1 MNSRVAPIDVSF
13 YSRSRR
19 MSRSEDADSVD
30 VRGLLCAVLRRSWLI
45 AVCGFGSAI
54 LVYFVVGLLPPVY
67 YAAAKVMLDPRRVQ
81 IMPAQEVV
89 SKLELSEP
97 VILGEIA
104 LLRSNVLIGDLIR
117 NIGVE
122 RLETHFFE
130 APRTEVLERT
140 RIADL
145 VWSIRRDLKI
155 FRESDSYVIVIAVE
169 GGDPSLVM
177 ELANGIADIYIATQL
192 AGRRETARQATAWIK
207 EQVEELRIEVERAEA
222 AVADFRTVRLERDG
236 GSFDTATQQLANL
249 SSQLVAARAERVAA
263 EARYEQ
269 LNTLVR
275 EQGYGALARAVTSPL
290 VERLNSDRLDLS
302 REDAVWA
309 RDFGPDHPQRRRF
322 AEEIDRIDTELEQE
336 ALRIIEL
343 RRNEAEVA
351 RLREASL
358 EQGIQDLEERTAEM
372 SSNALGLRQLQRE
385 AEAARRNYEM
395 LLARLSETRSQEE
408 LQQPDAKLIERA
420 TYPEV
425 PSAPRPKL
433 MGALG
438 GVLGGTLGIAL
449 ALLFEMNRPTY
460 RSRSELE
467 AETELPVLASLPRSP
482 RKDFAEIIR
491 GLRRNS
497 NTMFGERIRHL
508 RTVLLMQN
516 GRAGT
521 RAILVASSQPNEGKS
536 LTAMALAEMAAL
548 AGKSVILVDG
558 DLRRS
563 RLAKSFGWEMRCD
576 LANFILQDC
585 DLAEAIH
592 TDETLGLD
600 VLCPAR
606 PCPAA
611 ADKLAATWLE
621 PVISELKRVYDLVI
635 IDSAPILKV
644 ADALV
649 LARVAD
655 SIVYVVRWDATGRA
669 AVIEGL
675 DTLAEMRLG
684 VTGLVL
690 NDVDP
695 KMARE
700 TYGEGYTLHD

>member
-1 MNSRVAPIDVSF
+1 MNSRVAPIDVSS

-358 EQGIQDLEERTAEM
+358 EQGIQDLEERTAEI

-449 ALLFEMNRPTY
+449 ALLFEMTRPTY

-611 ADKLAATWLE
+611 ADKLAARWLE